1 MYAEEFQI
9 VIDKPY
15 IKIPEYE
22 RFKGHKVRIVLLDI
36 QEERESNFKLDRK
49 EANKRLNYFDKYQL
63 DLSNF
68 NFDREEAHE
77 R

>member
-15 IKIPEYE
+15 IKIPEYK

-36 QEERESNFKLDRK
+36 QEERETNFKSNTK
-49 EANKRLNYFDKYQL
+49 EANKRLDYFDKYQL